1 MYFCLNCENRFEDP
15 SIHREWIGTPEQ
27 GGFQRLPVCPI
38 CKDDD
43 IEELKDCPMCHQ
55 EYIFSKKDRCAK
67 CEERTALWL
76 EEAIGNIQSDTG
88 AERSEVLQAMV
99 SWIEKL

>member
-1 MYFCLNCENRFEDP
+1 MYFCNSCQNRFETP
-15 SIHREWIGTPEQ
+15 KVHKEWIGEKEH
-27 GGFQRLPVCPI
+27 GGIQEFPVCPI

-43 IEELKDCPMCHQ
+43 IEPLKECPMCH
-55 EYIFSKKDRCAK
+55 EYIFSAKDRCAK

-88 AERSEVLQAMV
+88 AERSEVLQAIV